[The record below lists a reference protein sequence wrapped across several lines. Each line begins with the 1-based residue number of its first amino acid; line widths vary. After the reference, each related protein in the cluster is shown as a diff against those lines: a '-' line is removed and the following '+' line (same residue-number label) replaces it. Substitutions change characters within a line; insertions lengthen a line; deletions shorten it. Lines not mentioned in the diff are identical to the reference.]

1 MFASARRTAAIV
13 LALILLAG
21 STSALAS
28 AGEAL
33 IRAIQLRQPE
43 RVAILLDQGVS
54 PEVASREAEYQ
65 GKSAL
70 MWAAESGQVNVIHM
84 LLQYGAVVDRGNPKG
99 GTALMYAAV
108 AGQTEAIRALVAAGA
123 DPDHRVRHG
132 WTPLLLATAKGH
144 IEAVRALTGLG
155 ADPQTRDVYGW
166 TLLMHA
172 TDRADT
178 AMMRT
183 LIELGLDPRATD
195 AAGIDALTLAE
206 RSARPELV
214 ELLKSAMNR
223 HNPAP

>member
-1 MFASARRTAAIV
+1 MSLQSGRLAVFLLSLLLVCAAP
-13 LALILLAG
+13 
-21 STSALAS
+21 SALAS
-28 AGEAL
+28 ASEAL
-33 IRAIQLRQPE
+33 LKAVADRQPA

-54 PEVASREAEYQ
+54 PEAAHADGEYQ
-65 GKSAL
+65 GKTAL
-70 MWAAESGQVNVIHM
+70 MWAAETGQTDVVRM

-108 AGQTEAIRALVAAGA
+108 AGQTETIQALVAAGA
-123 DPDHRVRHG
+123 DPNHRVRHG

-144 IEAVRALTGLG
+144 VAAVRALTGLG

-183 LIELGLDPRATD
+183 LIELGLDPQETD
-195 AAGIDALTLAE
+195 SAGVNALMLAE
-206 RSARPELV
+206 RSNRPELV
-214 ELLKSAMNR
+214 AVLQSALRAN
-223 HNPAP
+223 